1 MVATSLGSGG
11 ICQDVK
17 TTQLEFFESNIFYAK
32 RQMRK
37 KTPAF
42 TYILT
47 YVFQVIVGRP
57 QENKGDKKVVEI
69 KFFAVELP
77 NHVTIP
83 PLLINCI

>member
-1 MVATSLGSGG
+1 MW
-11 ICQDVK
+11 
-17 TTQLEFFESNIFYAK
+17 
-32 RQMRK
+32 K
-37 KTPAF
+37 KTPTF

-57 QENKGDKKVVEI
+57 QENTDDKKVVGI
-69 KFFAVELP
+69 KFFVVALP